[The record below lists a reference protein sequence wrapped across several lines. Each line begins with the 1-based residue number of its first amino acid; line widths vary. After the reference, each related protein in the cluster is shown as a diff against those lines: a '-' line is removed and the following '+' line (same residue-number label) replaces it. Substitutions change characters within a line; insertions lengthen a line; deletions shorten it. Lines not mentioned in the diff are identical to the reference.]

1 MSITPCTTH
10 DMTANVTES
19 MCVQEIA
26 APGTPPPQARMSR
39 FGAAQAGKQGTGQSS
54 AAQHGDQP
62 PTGPNDSMQE
72 ANPYRSLGQPELFY
86 KHTTFFDLQ
95 LNIGSFRTVSILCR
109 EVEARSKS
117 CCASVS
123 CCEPYAPTIVW
134 ADALQKWVEAPCFS
148 RYSRGWFL
156 LV

>member
-1 MSITPCTTH
+1 MTTLCSKYATLRHRRGIPVSLKHMGPAGTEKSMSIAPCTTH
-10 DMTANVTES
+10 DMTASVTES

-62 PTGPNDSMQE
+62 PTGPNDNMQE

-86 KHTTFFDLQ
+86 KHTCFFDRQ
-95 LNIGSFRTVSILCR
+95 LNIGRFRTVSIHCR
-109 EVEARSKS
+109 EDEVHSVES
-117 CCASVS
+117 
-123 CCEPYAPTIVW
+123 I
-134 ADALQKWVEAPCFS
+134 
-148 RYSRGWFL
+148 
-156 LV
+156 